1 MLIKTNKK
9 EDAIKAAINTWLKD
23 STKYCNECNED
34 YNPVEFPCCDR
45 PMILD
50 NLQATQL
57 IIRQN
62 KVTQDSRANDLAQ
75 TQDKSMRWGISMPPR
90 LYFMLEKYVK
100 AHGDKGLFREKGDI
114 TWFMKKF
121 PQFKIPKTV

>member
-9 EDAIKAAINTWLKD
+9 EDALKAAINTWLKD

-34 YNPVEFPCCDR
+34 YNPTTFPCCEK

-62 KVTQDSRANDLAQ
+62 KLTQESRANDFAQ
-75 TQDKSMRWGISMPPR
+75 TQDKSMRWGVSMPPR
-90 LYFMLEKYVK
+90 LYYMLERYVK
-100 AHGDKGLFREKGDI
+100 AHGDKGLFVEKDDI

-121 PQFKIPKTV
+121 PQFKIPKKV